1 MLTQARP
8 EVWGDSTQR
17 TVRASNS
24 SGGAGRMGSDAAQQQ
39 LLLLCR
45 RLRRRLL
52 GVNHR
57 LREVGEATEVAI
69 GGTKVE
75 NLVL

>member
-8 EVWGDSTQR
+8 EVWGDGTQR
-17 TVRASNS
+17 TVRNR